1 MEEYNPWWFGEEHFK
16 FSEWKSY
23 RIKWIPEILKRFH
36 TEGFSLNFLIGPRQ
50 IGKTMSIILFIHTIL
65 LRKYKPESIF
75 YYSCDELTD
84 FRELGEI
91 LDNYYNY
98 RKSMNV
104 RKSIIFLDEVTFV
117 EEWWRAL
124 KSRIDQGLF
133 KNDVI
138 YVSGSAS
145 IELISG
151 KERFPGRRGYGR
163 DYYMFPMDFSEYLR
177 VLHKVPI
184 VAQKFDLEKLE
195 EIIDVNR
202 IFKEK
207 IFDIFQRYLVTGGF
221 PLAIREFYENGR
233 ITSAYKTYIDWLKSD
248 ITKSKRNERLVK
260 EILSLIIRARLSP
273 VSWNRISKEVSASSP
288 NTVRDYIEF
297 LENLF
302 VLKVVPYIDLS
313 GRIMYRKRKKIH
325 IVDPFLYNTISRFV
339 KEKVYEDQVVESVV
353 VSHLSRIFDVY
364 YWKNSKEI
372 DSIIKQ
378 NSKLFGFEVKWS
390 FKPYDRRY
398 PIKTMVLDKEKIP
411 LLLAGV
417 NWNSFNPDAHTT
429 E

>member
-138 YVSGSAS
+138 YVSGS
-145 IELISG
+145 
-151 KERFPGRRGYGR
+151 
-163 DYYMFPMDFSEYLR
+163 
-177 VLHKVPI
+177 
-184 VAQKFDLEKLE
+184 
-195 EIIDVNR
+195 
-202 IFKEK
+202 
-207 IFDIFQRYLVTGGF
+207 
-221 PLAIREFYENGR
+221 
-233 ITSAYKTYIDWLKSD
+233 
-248 ITKSKRNERLVK
+248 
-260 EILSLIIRARLSP
+260 
-273 VSWNRISKEVSASSP
+273 EV
-288 NTVRDYIEF
+288 
-297 LENLF
+297 
-302 VLKVVPYIDLS
+302 
-313 GRIMYRKRKKIH
+313 
-325 IVDPFLYNTISRFV
+325 
-339 KEKVYEDQVVESVV
+339 
-353 VSHLSRIFDVY
+353 
-364 YWKNSKEI
+364 
-372 DSIIKQ
+372 
-378 NSKLFGFEVKWS
+378 
-390 FKPYDRRY
+390 
-398 PIKTMVLDKEKIP
+398 
-411 LLLAGV
+411 
-417 NWNSFNPDAHTT
+417 
-429 E
+429 

>member
-1 MEEYNPWWFGEEHFK
+1 
-16 FSEWKSY
+16 
-23 RIKWIPEILKRFH
+23 
-36 TEGFSLNFLIGPRQ
+36 
-50 IGKTMSIILFIHTIL
+50 MSIILFIHTIL

-75 YYSCDELTD
+75 YYPCNELTD
-84 FRELGEI
+84 SRELGEI
-91 LDNYYNY
+91 IDEYYNY

-151 KERFPGRRGYGR
+151 KERFPGRRGCGR

-202 IFKEK
+202 IFEEK
-207 IFDIFQRYLVTGGF
+207 IFNIFQRYLVTGGF

-233 ITSAYKTYIDWLKSD
+233 ITSAYKTYIDWLKSTSGFMD
-248 ITKSKRNERLVK
+248 DRVVFPLPGLRHNSTLHSTLRTCAEKFRYSIFLTVILIRLLCVLERL
-260 EILSLIIRARLSP
+260 SL
-273 VSWNRISKEVSASSP
+273 
-288 NTVRDYIEF
+288 
-297 LENLF
+297 
-302 VLKVVPYIDLS
+302 
-313 GRIMYRKRKKIH
+313 
-325 IVDPFLYNTISRFV
+325 
-339 KEKVYEDQVVESVV
+339 
-353 VSHLSRIFDVY
+353 
-364 YWKNSKEI
+364 
-372 DSIIKQ
+372 
-378 NSKLFGFEVKWS
+378 
-390 FKPYDRRY
+390 
-398 PIKTMVLDKEKIP
+398 PICQLP
-411 LLLAGV
+411 
-417 NWNSFNPDAHTT
+417 
-429 E
+429 